1 MCYHTK
7 IKDVQPRLVNFVKS
21 RVFSLHD
28 AQDIIQNVNV
38 ILVNKKDEYDEN
50 KNFNS
55 WAIRIADFQIKS
67 YFSKL
72 KRCRISLSPMGEE
85 DSFKN
90 TDLTNHNCPAS
101 IMENNEKAEKFRKRI
116 FTRKK
121 LLSKNQLQVINLYC
135 KGLKYKE
142 IAKTLNI
149 PISTVSVTK
158 SRAIK
163 KMKNLIFN

>member
-7 IKDVQPRLVNFVKS
+7 IKDVQPRLVSFVKS

-38 ILVNKKDEYDEN
+38 ILVNKKDEYNKN

-55 WAIRIADFQIKS
+55 WALRIAEFQIRAHFTKS
-67 YFSKL
+67 KRSKTTP
-72 KRCRISLSPMGEE
+72 SPMEE
-85 DSFKN
+85 QDSFEN
-90 TDLTNHNCPAS
+90 ANLTNYNCPAS

-116 FTRKK
+116 FIRKK

-142 IAKTLNI
+142 IAEALNI
-149 PISTVSVTK
+149 PISTVSATK
-158 SRAIK
+158 SRAIQR
-163 KMKNLIFN
+163 MKI